1 MDAQFEEHEGWDD
14 EEDEDEEEDEDALLE
29 DAHEIDTNDLPDDSI
44 QWEMDA
50 HAPRGGG
57 FSGIAGLQNPT
68 QVPSPPPPGRSSRSC
83 RAPVLQGPLIRAT
96 QTEPSVTAP
105 AKR

>member
-1 MDAQFEEHEGWDD
+1 MIDQRQVGKALSTELQEEDVDAQFEEHEGWDD
-14 EEDEDEEEDEDALLE
+14 EDEEDEDEDEDALLE
-29 DAHEIDTNDLPDDSI
+29 DAAEIDTNDLPDDSI

-68 QVPSPPPPGRSSRSC
+68 QV
-83 RAPVLQGPLIRAT
+83 RAPPVNPK
-96 QTEPSVTAP
+96 PKP
-105 AKR
+105 